1 MQQWQWKRIWPALA
15 WAALLFALSSI
26 PGDELPYVQAPL
38 GFDKVLHIAAYAV
51 FGMLAM
57 RGWFEAGVAPWII
70 FAFCVGYGV
79 TDELHQIF
87 VPGRF
92 PDVYDWIADV
102 IGAGLGTW
110 GMFHWLKRRR
120 REA

>member
-1 MQQWQWKRIWPALA
+1 MSSGARPSA
-15 WAALLFALSSI
+15 LFAARRA
-26 PGDELPYVQAPL
+26 DKRYPL
-38 GFDKVLHIAAYAV
+38 
-51 FGMLAM
+51 
-57 RGWFEAGVAPWII
+57 
-70 FAFCVGYGV
+70 
-79 TDELHQIF
+79 F

-120 REA
+120 RGA

>member
-1 MQQWQWKRIWPALA
+1 MQQWPWKRIWPALA
-15 WAALLFALSSI
+15 WVAVLFALSSI

-38 GFDKVLHIAAYAV
+38 GFDKVLHIVAYAV
-51 FGMLAM
+51 LGMLAM

-102 IGAGLGTW
+102 IGSGVGTW
-110 GMFHWLKRRR
+110 GMFHWLRRR
-120 REA
+120 RRAA